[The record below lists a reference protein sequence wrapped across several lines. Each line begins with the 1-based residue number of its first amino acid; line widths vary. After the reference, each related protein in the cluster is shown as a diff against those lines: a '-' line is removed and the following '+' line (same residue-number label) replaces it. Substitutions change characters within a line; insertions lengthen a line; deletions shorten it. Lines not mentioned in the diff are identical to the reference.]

1 MVHHSQTGCGI
12 ASQTDTIAAVATPAG
27 FGGIGVIRISGPCA
41 LELTQALAA
50 PGKRPALQPH
60 KAQLRGFYDRCGEL
74 IDQGL
79 ALYFPAPHSYTGE
92 QVCELQC
99 HGGPVILDTL
109 LSELVARGARLAE
122 PGEYTWR
129 AFDNAKLDLAQAEAV
144 ADLINAA
151 TAKAARAALR
161 SLAGEFSSRIEQIV
175 SQLSQ
180 LRVYVE
186 AAIDFSEEEIDFLD
200 SQELDARVSAVCAE
214 LDQLAAQTSA
224 GSVLREGISAVIVG
238 LPNAGKSSLLNLM
251 SGQDRVIVTPAPGTT
266 RDTVDVTV
274 DISGLAV
281 RLTDTAGLRDSRDIV
296 ENQGIARAWEAAR
309 QADVVLY
316 VIDSAAGVTAEDV
329 RHLEQLDPQ
338 RVMVVWNKI
347 DLAVTPDQNAVSHI
361 RHHAFVSALSGEGL
375 DRLLRAIETLAGCDP
390 AQESVFLAR
399 RRHVA
404 AIAGARRF
412 VHSARDVLR
421 EQRAGELA
429 AQDLHDAMLELGKI
443 TKVPASD
450 ALLGEIFSSF
460 CIGK

>member
-1 MVHHSQTGCGI
+1 MVYHSQTGHGI

-27 FGGIGVIRISGPCA
+27 VGGIGVIRISGPG
-41 LELTQALAA
+41 ALALALALTA
-50 PGKRPALQPH
+50 PGERSALQPRT
-60 KAQLRGFYDRCGEL
+60 AQLRGFYDRRGEL

-92 QVCELQC
+92 PVCELQC

-109 LSELVARGARLAE
+109 LGELVARGARLAE

-161 SLAGEFSSRIEQIV
+161 SLAGEFSSRIKEIV
-175 SQLSQ
+175 SQLIQ

-200 SQELDARVSAVCAE
+200 SRELNARVSAMCAE
-214 LDQLAAQTSA
+214 LDLLATQTSA
-224 GSVLREGISAVIVG
+224 GSVLREGVSAVIVG
-238 LPNAGKSSLLNLM
+238 LPNAGKSSLLNTM
-251 SGQDRVIVTPAPGTT
+251 SGQDRVIVTPTPGTT

-274 DISGLAV
+274 DVSGLAV
-281 RLTDTAGLRDSRDIV
+281 RVTDTAGLRDSADV
-296 ENQGIARAWEAAR
+296 AEKQGVARAWEAAKR
-309 QADVVLY
+309 ADVVLY
-316 VIDSAAGVTAEDV
+316 VIDSAAGATLEDIQ
-329 RHLEQLDPQ
+329 HLARLERQ
-338 RVMVVWNKI
+338 RVLIVWNKI
-347 DLAVTPDQNAVSHI
+347 DLAAAPERNPLSHM
-361 RHHAFVSALSGEGL
+361 RHHVFVSALSGEGL
-375 DRLLRAIETLAGCDP
+375 DSALRAIETLAGYDP
-390 AQESVFLAR
+390 AHESVFLAR
-399 RRHVA
+399 RRHVT
-404 AIAGARRF
+404 AIASATRF

-429 AQDLHDAMLELGKI
+429 AQDLHDATLELGKI
-443 TKVPASD
+443 TQVPTSD